1 MIKRVFLTIIYVTL
15 AFGRKENFFITQTTF
30 LINLYFHFISKMKQ
44 LKYLFDNLQNKN
56 ESIIQSPLFV
66 SPQ

>member
-44 LKYLFDNLQNKN
+44 LKYLFDNLQNYLLTQIMYFTK
-56 ESIIQSPLFV
+56 QFGD
-66 SPQ
+66 